1 MKILGIDTSS
11 KFLCIGFYGG
21 LKIYEF
27 RLNLGRS
34 HEVFLLPSVERILD
48 TLHTQPKDID
58 YLAVGLGPGSF
69 TGIRI
74 GLATVKGLAL
84 SLNKKVIGI
93 CSLDIIAYNAKDIK
107 NYQFIC
113 PVIDAKRDLIY
124 MSLYRNFGNKL
135 RRVMPYR
142 LTSIS
147 GLIKIIPK
155 KTIFLGDALRLYK
168 QALMINKKEARFLDE
183 DFYYPIATNI
193 IKLAIER
200 IEENRF
206 DNIMRLQP
214 IYLYPK
220 ECQIKS

>member
-1 MKILGIDTSS
+1 
-11 KFLCIGFYGG
+11 
-21 LKIYEF
+21 
-27 RLNLGRS
+27 
-34 HEVFLLPSVERILD
+34 
-48 TLHTQPKDID
+48 
-58 YLAVGLGPGSF
+58 
-69 TGIRI
+69 
-74 GLATVKGLAL
+74 
-84 SLNKKVIGI
+84 
-93 CSLDIIAYNAKDIK
+93 
-107 NYQFIC
+107 
-113 PVIDAKRDLIY
+113 
-124 MSLYRNFGNKL
+124 
-135 RRVMPYR
+135 MPYR

-168 QALMINKKEARFLDE
+168 QALMINKKEVEFLDE